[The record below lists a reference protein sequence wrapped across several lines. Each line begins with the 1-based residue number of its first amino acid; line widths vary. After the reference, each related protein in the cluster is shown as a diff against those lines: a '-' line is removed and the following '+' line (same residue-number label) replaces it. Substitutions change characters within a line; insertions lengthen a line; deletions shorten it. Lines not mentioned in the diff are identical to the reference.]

1 MNEGK
6 TSQLG
11 KHDFGSLHNLTWACY
26 HNEDILIDT
35 DFTSQMKLN
44 KLQLIHCFDLL
55 FQNVNAMNMQIV
67 AFLIP

>member
-11 KHDFGSLHNLTWACY
+11 KHDFGSLHNFIWTCY

-35 DFTSQMKLN
+35 DFTSQMKLT
-44 KLQLIHCFDLL
+44 KLQLIHCFDLI